1 MMKNKKTDQPT
12 PKISGTM
19 WWIFSSFSFVLLMLF
34 VFSLQRLFS
43 LFPSF
48 VETVYSTKI
57 FRFLSFPVSFISSL
71 FPFSL
76 TEIALFMS
84 GPALILLVVLFILQM
99 VRSKDRR
106 HAVVKDI
113 KRVGWTLSILYLVF
127 MLMLGFNYARLP
139 INTTIGIETLPR
151 AKEDLLAVCRILLDG
166 TNAARLESKEVDGV
180 MVLRNG
186 IPHALETAYKGFD
199 AVSSVYPVLQ
209 GPPRRAKGVMVS
221 GIWSYTGITGMFF
234 PFFVEANVNI
244 DSPPLF
250 LPNTILHELAHTRG
264 IAREDEAGF
273 VAFLTGI
280 HHPDNDFRYSSFL
293 SAYIQTSNALYSVDK
308 AAYADLNKDLSDA
321 VKRDLDANSAYW
333 KKFEGP
339 VQDVS
344 TSVNNAYLQSNM
356 QVDGV
361 QSYGRSVD
369 LILGYYLS

>member
-1 MMKNKKTDQPT
+1 
-12 PKISGTM
+12 
-19 WWIFSSFSFVLLMLF
+19 
-34 VFSLQRLFS
+34 
-43 LFPSF
+43 
-48 VETVYSTKI
+48 
-57 FRFLSFPVSFISSL
+57 
-71 FPFSL
+71 
-76 TEIALFMS
+76 MS
-84 GPALILLVVLFILQM
+84 GPALILLVALFILQM
-99 VRSKDRR
+99 IRSKDRR
-106 HAVVKDI
+106 NAVMKDI
-113 KRVGWTLSILYLVF
+113 KSVGWTLSILYLVF

-139 INTTIGIETLPR
+139 INASIGIETLPR

-166 TNAARLESKEVDGV
+166 TNTARLESKEVDGV

-186 IPHALETAYKGFD
+186 IPNALETAYKGFD
-199 AVSSVYPVLQ
+199 EVSSVYPVLK
-209 GPPRRAKGVMVS
+209 GPPRRAKGVMIS
-221 GIWSYTGITGMFF
+221 GLWSYTGITGMFF

-244 DSPPLF
+244 DIPQFF

-264 IAREDEAGF
+264 IAREDEAEF

-308 AAYADLNKDLSDA
+308 AAYADLKKDLADA

-361 QSYGRSVD
+361 HSYGRSVD